1 MILKSQALKL
11 LANDTF
17 VAVFDSVRA
26 EQVKRFLQSGKDD
39 SEARED
45 AHAMTRALNEFE
57 NTLKRVIT
65 NEDMKDKR
73 NK

>member
-11 LANDTF
+11 LADDTF

-57 NTLKRVIT
+57 NALKRVIT

-73 NK
+73 SK

>member
-11 LANDTF
+11 LADDTF
-17 VAVFDSVRA
+17 MAVFVSIRA
-26 EQVKRFLQSGKDD
+26 EQVKKFLQSGRDD
-39 SEARED
+39 SQARED

-57 NTLKRVIT
+57 HILKRAIT
-65 NEDMKDKR
+65 NQDLRDKR